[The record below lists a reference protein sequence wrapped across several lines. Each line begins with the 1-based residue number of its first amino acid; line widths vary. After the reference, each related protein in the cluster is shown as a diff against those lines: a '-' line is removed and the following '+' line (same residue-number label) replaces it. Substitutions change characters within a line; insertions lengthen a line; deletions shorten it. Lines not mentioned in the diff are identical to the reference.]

1 MHVYGKGTDCTRRR
15 ETLVQYDI
23 YRRHQKKM
31 LVLWARLLG
40 TPPGSHHAMA
50 PEDPRLSDRH
60 HPSRLHQRYGTCRKR
75 KRNKQGSTYGVPETV
90 CSEAGRA
97 FYVKGA
103 VLVRTGSTL
112 ESYGGGAPG
121 KDDGSKPRR
130 RAAQQ
135 ALNLQL
141 FACVSDTGGEAAWQ
155 GLQQARGHVNTQQP
169 SRRDAWKLGE
179 SHKDQQ
185 LARLLVGDPAPLR
198 IRRRRRGL

>member
-1 MHVYGKGTDCTRRR
+1 MHVCGKDTDCTRRR

-31 LVLWARLLG
+31 PVLWARLLG

-50 PEDPRLSDRH
+50 PEDPRLSDRR
-60 HPSRLHQRYGTCRKR
+60 HPSRLRQRYGTCRKR

-130 RAAQQ
+130 GLHSRHSTCNSSRASA
-135 ALNLQL
+135 
-141 FACVSDTGGEAAWQ
+141 TREG
-155 GLQQARGHVNTQQP
+155 
-169 SRRDAWKLGE
+169 K
-179 SHKDQQ
+179 
-185 LARLLVGDPAPLR
+185 
-198 IRRRRRGL
+198 RRGRACSEPVGM